1 MKYSG
6 VNDNGIWKILLN
18 GLKSYVNVHMHIY
31 IHITYIDVCLIGWIG
46 GQWKSKWSKILNVGK
61 YRSRVYEYSFY
72 HFYLCL
78 SCVTPI
84 CGVCDLLCGPQK
96 EDL

>member
-1 MKYSG
+1 MYTCM
-6 VNDNGIWKILLN
+6 
-18 GLKSYVNVHMHIY
+18 YM
-31 IHITYIDVCLIGWIG
+31 HITYVDVCLIGWIG

-78 SCVTPI
+78 SYVIPI
-84 CGVCDLLCGPQK
+84 CDVCDLLYGPQR